1 MSDVT
6 LHIDEN
12 AEHDELESLR
22 DNLLNVD
29 GVMAAAYQDETP
41 HLMVIEYDPELVES
55 VRFLEIAKGQGL
67 HGQLVGM

>member
-6 LHIDEN
+6 LHIDEKTDQ
-12 AEHDELESLR
+12 EELESLR
-22 DNLLNVD
+22 DRLLHVN

-55 VRFLEIAKGQGL
+55 VKFLEVAKGQGL